1 MPTKKT
7 TRLYKD
13 VDLDFMAHPL
23 NGDVAT
29 KTNEDAVKRSIRNIV
44 LYNKYEK
51 PFMPDF
57 GASIREMLFENVS
70 TSTAIGIQDRIKHI
84 IQQYEPRANVI
95 EIVAKPDINNSQYEV
110 IIEFSVVNV
119 LNPIT
124 TTIYLQ
130 RVR

>member
-1 MPTKKT
+1 MTTKKN

-13 VDLDFMAHPL
+13 VDLDWDAHPL

-29 KTNEDAVKRSIRNIV
+29 KTNEDAVKRSIRNII

-51 PFMPDF
+51 PFMPHF
-57 GASIREMLFENVS
+57 GGNIRSMLFENIS
-70 TSTAIGIQDRIKHI
+70 TGTAFGIKDRITEMIRQH
-84 IQQYEPRANVI
+84 EPRANII
-95 EIVAKPDINNSQYEV
+95 EVEVKPDINNSQYEV
-110 IIEFSVVNV
+110 TVEFSVVNV